1 VALAAVDGW
10 GRKEE
15 VVVGGVDGGGGGG
28 GCVQIRLSVAQQR
41 SPTRVTGL
49 GNQRVGN
56 CRAEPMTCTPRILP
70 YPYPHSLSRLY
81 Y

>member
-1 VALAAVDGW
+1 MALAAVDGW

-15 VVVGGVDGGGGGG
+15 VVVGSVDGGGGGG
-28 GCVQIRLSVAQQR
+28 GGCMQIRLSVAQQR
-41 SPTRVTGL
+41 SPTRVTG
-49 GNQRVGN
+49 NQRVGN
-56 CRAEPMTCTPRILP
+56 CRAEPMTCTPQILP